1 MLVRG
6 GIKLKKLLSMLML
19 SLVLVLAA
27 CGDDESE
34 KEKPEAKEPQVQ
46 DEVEKDD
53 PEEVEESEEEPET
66 YEVLSTEINFHDGA
80 MTVSGKT
87 NLPKGDEVMISIS
100 NDEMDYFA
108 NDKDEVD
115 ASGVFSS
122 AAFTKQGDPLP
133 PGEYQVS
140 ITSVNIG
147 KLEHE
152 ETVTVE

>member
-1 MLVRG
+1 M
-6 GIKLKKLLSMLML
+6 KKLLSAFLL
-19 SLVLVLAA
+19 TIALILGA
-27 CGDDESE
+27 CGNDEPE
-34 KEKPEAKEPQVQ
+34 KEKSEVEEPQVQ

-53 PEEVEESEEEPET
+53 PVEDEVDEPEEEPET

-80 MTVSGKT
+80 MTISGKT

-140 ITSVNIG
+140 ITSVKIG

-152 ETVTVE
+152 ETITVE